1 MTIRPVLTLLFAL
14 SLAASHSAVAQSPA
28 QSSAQ
33 SSAQSAAAPSPDT
46 APCSNSTVEQA
57 LGPEAGVLAR
67 QFLSQLQSAFAAND
81 KNKIAG
87 MVSYPMTQIHNGKP
101 VKIATRAKLLSEF
114 DQIFTPQVRSKIAS
128 QSSRCLFGTALG
140 AVIGDGEVWFTQH
153 SANGPFKIITVN
165 SDSGRL

>member
-1 MTIRPVLTLLFAL
+1 MTLRLALLFSLA
-14 SLAASHSAVAQSPA
+14 LAASPALAQAPAPSPSHSP
-28 QSSAQ
+28 
-33 SSAQSAAAPSPDT
+33 APSPDT

-57 LGPEAGVLAR
+57 LGPEAGVAAR

-81 KNKIAG
+81 KDKIAD
-87 MVSYPMTQIHNGKP
+87 MVSYPMTQVHNGKP

>member
-1 MTIRPVLTLLFAL
+1 
-14 SLAASHSAVAQSPA
+14 
-28 QSSAQ
+28 
-33 SSAQSAAAPSPDT
+33 
-46 APCSNSTVEQA
+46 
-57 LGPEAGVLAR
+57 
-67 QFLSQLQSAFAAND
+67 
-81 KNKIAG
+81 

-101 VKIATRAKLLSEF
+101 VKIATRARLLSQF

-140 AVIGDGEVWFTQH
+140 AVIGDGEVWFTQN